1 MLKKIREAWKRNKKT
16 LGKLTLT
23 MAGMLIAGLLLII
36 GVYLL
41 PTGRMKGH
49 VANSADTFNY
59 EGEYPEIVQGYRNS
73 ILDNYTDALMYA
85 TAIHPGTGNPV
96 SDAMRNRR
104 YEDSGSN
111 LAQSLNDYA
120 NDVTGKEDARYEM
133 EYPRY
138 WHGYLVILKPLL
150 LFFDIGEIRMFN
162 MVIQGALLLFLF
174 YQADKKLG
182 GRSIVPIGM
191 MMAVLNP
198 IVLPLSLQYSWVY
211 YIALVSADILLFMRE
226 PFQNKKYLYL
236 FLVTGAMTS
245 YMDLLTYPLIT
256 LGLPAVLLFLMERE
270 TKWQTRFLRSV
281 EIILTWGI
289 GYGVMWFGKWFLAWI
304 LGVNSMFAD
313 AFGEIGIRL
322 SSTGEA
328 QEALS
333 GIMVL
338 AKNIGVIVKWP
349 YIFMLLLFLGGC
361 ILLWY
366 KNRGGCQVKDKVLY
380 SLPYIVM
387 ILLPVVW
394 LMILAN
400 HSWVHSRYTYRELA
414 VTVLAGSAMVLK
426 LWIPDKTVAQ
436 EKAEQL

>member
-16 LGKLTLT
+16 VGKLTLT

-182 GRSIVPIGM
+182 GTFYCSYWDDDGGAESNRPSVVFAVFMGILYCVGQRGYFIVHERT
-191 MMAVLNP
+191 
-198 IVLPLSLQYSWVY
+198 
-211 YIALVSADILLFMRE
+211 VSE
-226 PFQNKKYLYL
+226 
-236 FLVTGAMTS
+236 
-245 YMDLLTYPLIT
+245 
-256 LGLPAVLLFLMERE
+256 
-270 TKWQTRFLRSV
+270 
-281 EIILTWGI
+281 
-289 GYGVMWFGKWFLAWI
+289 
-304 LGVNSMFAD
+304 
-313 AFGEIGIRL
+313 
-322 SSTGEA
+322 
-328 QEALS
+328 
-333 GIMVL
+333 
-338 AKNIGVIVKWP
+338 
-349 YIFMLLLFLGGC
+349 
-361 ILLWY
+361 
-366 KNRGGCQVKDKVLY
+366 
-380 SLPYIVM
+380 
-387 ILLPVVW
+387 
-394 LMILAN
+394 
-400 HSWVHSRYTYRELA
+400 
-414 VTVLAGSAMVLK
+414 
-426 LWIPDKTVAQ
+426 
-436 EKAEQL
+436 

>member
-16 LGKLTLT
+16 VGKLALT

-304 LGVNSMFAD
+304 LGVNSMFCLLYTSDAAD
-313 AFGEIGIRL
+313 
-322 SSTGEA
+322 
-328 QEALS
+328 
-333 GIMVL
+333 
-338 AKNIGVIVKWP
+338 
-349 YIFMLLLFLGGC
+349 
-361 ILLWY
+361 
-366 KNRGGCQVKDKVLY
+366 D
-380 SLPYIVM
+380 
-387 ILLPVVW
+387 
-394 LMILAN
+394 
-400 HSWVHSRYTYRELA
+400 
-414 VTVLAGSAMVLK
+414 
-426 LWIPDKTVAQ
+426 
-436 EKAEQL
+436 

>member
-1 MLKKIREAWKRNKKT
+1 MKTIREAWRKNKKIIW
-16 LGKLTLT
+16 KLALT
-23 MAGMLIAGLLLII
+23 MAAMLALGLLLII

-120 NDVTGKEDARYEM
+120 NDVAGKETVRYEI

-162 MVIQGALLLFLF
+162 MVIQGALLLLLL
-174 YQADKKLG
+174 YLVDKKLG
-182 GRSIVPIGM
+182 GRFIVPVGM

-211 YIALVSADILLFMRE
+211 YTALIIANILLYMKD
-226 PFQNKKYLYL
+226 PFQNKKYLFL
-236 FLVTGAMTS
+236 FLVSGAVTS

-256 LGLPAVLLFLMERE
+256 LGLPAVLLFLMDHEE
-270 TKWQTRFLRSV
+270 KWQTRFLRSV
-281 EIILTWGI
+281 EITVLWGI
-289 GYGVMWFGKWFLAWI
+289 GYGVMWFGKWFFAWMF
-304 LGVNSMFAD
+304 GVSSMFAD
-313 AFGEIGIRL
+313 AFGEIGIRI

-349 YIFMLLLFLGGC
+349 YLLMLLLFLGGC
-361 ILLWY
+361 ILLWH
-366 KNRGGCQVKDKVLY
+366 KNRGGCHVKDKVFY

-387 ILLPVVW
+387 FLLPAAW
-394 LMILAN
+394 LMLLAN

-414 VTVLAGSAMVLK
+414 VTVLAGSAMILK
-426 LWIPDKTVAQ
+426 LWIPDKTVERDKSGQ
-436 EKAEQL
+436 V